1 MYSNVMNPLL
11 NKSAV
16 WIAAMVFVL
25 ATIAMQIQGKPL
37 RTTNAPLGIVSLE
50 IAARP
55 ALADSIK
62 YNWQQKTAE
71 GKPLNEIALNNI
83 LLDFFYIAAYGMF
96 LILLALRL
104 HHIRLK
110 QKALLWAAKLAFIA
124 GGLDVIENMLML
136 YTLQQQS
143 LKWIT
148 QMTTWAAYTK
158 FICLLIAVIIITIYA
173 AISLFSKRKISVI
186 A

>member
-11 NKSAV
+11 NKTAV
-16 WIAAMVFVL
+16 CTAAIVFVL
-25 ATIAMQIQGKPL
+25 ATILMQIQGKPL

-50 IAARP
+50 ISARP

-62 YNWQQKTAE
+62 YNWQQITDS
-71 GKPLNEIALNNI
+71 GKALNKIALNNI
-83 LLDFFYIAAYGMF
+83 LLDFFYIATYGIF

-104 HHIRLK
+104 HYNQGK
-110 QKALLWAAKLAFIA
+110 QKALPLAAKLAFIA
-124 GGLDVIENMLML
+124 GGLDVIENLLML

-148 QMTTWAAYTK
+148 QITAWAAYTK
-158 FICLLIAVIIITIYA
+158 FICLLIAVIIITISA
-173 AISLFSKRKISVI
+173 SIALLSKRKISAVT
-186 A
+186 